1 MHNNIKKHN
10 PFERVLNDVFGRSI
24 SDIVGT
30 DFTHSVPG
38 VNIIDL
44 DDKMLLEMAAPG
56 LEKSDFDVSIEKDIL
71 SIAVKKEASSEGNDT
86 IKVTRKE
93 YDFHSFTRKFSIP
106 STLDKDTLTAKYEY
120 GILLLSINKTKE
132 AVDKSPRSI
141 EIG

>member
-1 MHNNIKKHN
+1 M
-10 PFERVLNDVFGRSI
+10 
-24 SDIVGT
+24 
-30 DFTHSVPG
+30 PG